1 MQRYIFY
8 RFFCGRRIINK
19 ENDLILRVNYDAME
33 EEIKKCAQMLLEG
46 KVILYPT
53 DTVWGIG
60 CDATNDE
67 AIDRIYSIKQRQES
81 KSMIILLDRMERIPY
96 YISRV
101 PLIAWDLME
110 HIDRPTTCIY
120 PNARNLSSKAM
131 AADQSIAIRI
141 VRNSFCRK
149 LIKAIDRPLVSTSA
163 NLSGQ
168 PAAATFHE
176 ISPEIIKQMDYVVPE
191 KYAVSTDYKP
201 SRIIRFMD
209 DYNFVIVRE

>member
-1 MQRYIFY
+1 M
-8 RFFCGRRIINK
+8 RFKTIT
-19 ENDLILRVNYDAME
+19 ME
-33 EEIKKCAQMLLEG
+33 EEIEKCAQMLREG

-67 AIDRIYSIKQRQES
+67 AIDRIYNIKQRQES
-81 KSMIILLDRMERIPY
+81 KSMIILLDRMEHVPY

-110 HIDRPTTCIY
+110 HVDRPTTCIY
-120 PNARNLSSKAM
+120 PQARNLSSKVM
-131 AADQSIAIRI
+131 AADNSIAIRI
-141 VRNSFCRK
+141 VHNSFCRK
-149 LIKAIDRPLVSTSA
+149 LIQAIGHPLVSTSA

-176 ISPEIIKQMDYVVPE
+176 ISSEIIKQMDYVVPE

-209 DYNFVIVRE
+209 DYNFVVVRE